1 MRTVG
6 TAELAQAEKLLPCK
20 TEGADFDSQHPNK
33 RLGLEEWRQVELW
46 S

>member
-6 TAELAQAEKLLPCK
+6 TAEMAQAEKLLPRK
-20 TEGADFDSQHPNK
+20 SEVADFDPQHPDK
-33 RLGLEEWRQVELW
+33 RLGLEKWRQVDLW